1 KIAEWES
8 KYQLIL
14 EQWRLAQQKQFGKG
28 SEVSPGQGELFDE
41 SDSDSQEDSV
51 DVETDNQTISYT
63 RTKPKRKPLPKD
75 LPRETVVVDVPESDK
90 TCSCCQTPLHCI
102 GEDTSEKLEFLP
114 AQLKVIETVR
124 PKYACRQC
132 EKTET
137 KTTIKQAPMP
147 TSIIPKGIATPSLLS
162 QVITGKFQ
170 YSLPLYRQET

>member
-1 KIAEWES
+1 LGKKDAQIAEWES
-8 KYQLIL
+8 KYQRIL

-41 SDSDSQEDSV
+41 SGSDSQEVSA
-51 DVETDNQTISYT
+51 DVEADSQTVFYA

-75 LPRETVVVDVPESDK
+75 LPRETVVVDLSESDK
-90 TCSCCQTPLHCI
+90 ICACCQTPLHCI

-132 EKTET
+132 EKSEV
-137 KTTIKQAPMP
+137 KTTIK
-147 TSIIPKGIATPSLLS
+147 
-162 QVITGKFQ
+162 
-170 YSLPLYRQET
+170 